1 MPPRPKPKLTTC
13 RNRKTSFSLIAEVT
27 EPEDSTSESPN
38 QNEENSK
45 SNEVFKFRGETSVCG
60 EQPRIQADTEF
71 TSLVGKLRNGNGG
84 KMSSYGAVRHQEAPS
99 SYDDLSGDNDSASD
113 EVSSSASSGSSGL
126 TNKLSNRQMMVL
138 AMVLVNSFSSSLTVC
153 LFPPFYPRLAEMKGT
168 TASSYGMIIGTNC
181 LVAFLLTPFIGNQL
195 PRIGVKFSFCF
206 GTFAG
211 GVCCALS
218 GLLEFFEP
226 GQSFLIFSVLLRIFH
241 ACANALVITS
251 TFTYQAMEFPCSVA
265 KVFSITRAV
274 MNVTQLFGPL
284 IGGVMH
290 EAGGFCLPFAVMGAF
305 QVVLAFLSVFLMPR
319 PFFPEDSRDYGPSK
333 KKNKLTVSKI
343 LRIPTIWFSFL
354 AFIVATMCN
363 GFIPVNL
370 EPEVL
375 RQFQMSPI
383 YIGLVFG
390 LKDGANSIASPIWGF
405 ICDNN
410 KKSVKP
416 FLIVSAILVALSFLI
431 LGAGD
436 ILGIAVSLTI
446 PSLVAALCINGVG
459 IGGQQVV
466 GVVDA
471 LHEASRAGYPENPAP
486 GAGGGHVVLALRGG
500 QVRVPGRLGAPGGR
514 LWVRPG
520 HQHRVR
526 PPAGGGPG
534 HLPLPR
540 DVRVQPRGQGE
551 RPQVGGRDNSGA
563 WQAEGGSGC
572 VCERQQPQR
581 VADGALGVRASEAE
595 CRPQDRQQHAAR
607 QEVEL
612 LPGG

>member
-60 EQPRIQADTEF
+60 EQPRIQADTEY

-251 TFTYQAMEFPCSVA
+251 TFTYQAMEFPGSVA

-305 QVVLAFLSVFLMPR
+305 QVVLAF
-319 PFFPEDSRDYGPSK
+319 
-333 KKNKLTVSKI
+333 
-343 LRIPTIWFSFL
+343 
-354 AFIVATMCN
+354 IVATMCN
-363 GFIPVNL
+363 GFISVNL

-471 LHEASRAGYPENPAP
+471 LHEAIRAGYPENPATQGLVAGMWSSLS
-486 GAGGGHVVLALRGG
+486 GAGRFVSRAGSGLLVDVYGFGPVTSIASGLQLAVALVTFLYLVTCECSLVARESGLKWEDVTIVEHGRRREDQVVFASGNSPSESLMAHSVSVP
-500 QVRVPGRLGAPGGR
+500 VRQSVAPRIANSMPPGRR
-514 LWVRPG
+514 WSFS
-520 HQHRVR
+520 Q
-526 PPAGGGPG
+526 
-534 HLPLPR
+534 
-540 DVRVQPRGQGE
+540 
-551 RPQVGGRDNSGA
+551 
-563 WQAEGGSGC
+563 
-572 VCERQQPQR
+572 
-581 VADGALGVRASEAE
+581 EAE
-595 CRPQDRQQHAAR
+595 VSRS
-607 QEVEL
+607 VS
-612 LPGG
+612 